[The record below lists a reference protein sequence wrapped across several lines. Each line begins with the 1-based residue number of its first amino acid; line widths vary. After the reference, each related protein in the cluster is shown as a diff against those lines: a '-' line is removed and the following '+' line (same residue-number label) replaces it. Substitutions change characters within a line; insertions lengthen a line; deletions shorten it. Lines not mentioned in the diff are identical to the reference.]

1 MKDKDNVLRLLDE
14 VDNMIM
20 IMNQSIERNMP
31 MDPIDVRS
39 RFANIR
45 QKLATITDRVSGS

>member
-20 IMNQSIERNMP
+20 IMNQSVERNMP

>member
-20 IMNQSIERNMP
+20 IMNQSIERKMP
-31 MDPIDVRS
+31 MDPIDVRN
-39 RFANIR
+39 RFTNIR

>member
-20 IMNQSIERNMP
+20 IMNQSIERKMP
-31 MDPIDVRS
+31 LDPIDVRN

>member
-14 VDNMIM
+14 VDNAIM
-20 IMNQSIERNMP
+20 ILNQSIERNMP
-31 MDPIDVRS
+31 IDPMDAKM

-45 QKLATITDRVSGS
+45 QKLATITDRVTGS

>member
-31 MDPIDVRS
+31 LDATDVRN